1 MRYEFDWDPNKAR
14 TSRAKH
20 NVDFHDARR
29 AFDDPF
35 AIDWLDDRQDYGED
49 RFITLGMVEVASCTS
64 RTPCRTTERFVSS
77 SARRARPNEK
87 RKYHESQA

>member
-1 MRYEFDWDPNKAR
+1 MPYEFDWDPNKAR
-14 TSRAKH
+14 TNRAKH
-20 NVDFHDARR
+20 NVDFSDARR

-35 AIDWLDDRQDYGED
+35 AIDWSDDRQNYGED
-49 RFITLGMVEVASCTS
+49 RFITLGMVEGRLLHVTYTMPDD
-64 RTPCRTTERFVSS
+64 RTIRIV